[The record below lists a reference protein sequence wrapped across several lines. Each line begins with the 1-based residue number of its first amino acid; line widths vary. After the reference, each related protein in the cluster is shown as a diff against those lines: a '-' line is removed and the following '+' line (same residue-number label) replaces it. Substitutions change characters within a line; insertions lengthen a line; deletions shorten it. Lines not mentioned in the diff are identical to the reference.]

1 MNYCTQDE
9 HLRRKYAPIFRCHRI
24 CSHIAYAVLNP
35 NPELTAHFPVWDH
48 DPQRLSA
55 VLDVNRHGE
64 FATGQVARFFGTC
77 LRCNSLE
84 WNGHCA
90 PQHLTLHSGNR
101 TLHPVQPPGSKRSG
115 KASPCIRYATG
126 IAGRERKIDARG
138 LYRGA
143 TRRIT
148 MMRRRGLNKRLA
160 HSREGGNSVAC
171 NSSWI
176 PAHRA
181 SDEPE

>member
-1 MNYCTQDE
+1 MHHRLLRTPTRRAPSHQRRYASLSMNYCTQDE

-64 FATGQVARFFGTC
+64 FATGQVARFFGRC

-90 PQHLTLHSGNR
+90 PQHLTLHSACTPETAHFILSNR
-101 TLHPVQPPGSKRSG
+101 QGYKRSG

-126 IAGRERKIDARG
+126 IAGRERK
-138 LYRGA
+138 
-143 TRRIT
+143 
-148 MMRRRGLNKRLA
+148 MMLGDCIGVQHAELL
-160 HSREGGNSVAC
+160 
-171 NSSWI
+171 
-176 PAHRA
+176 
-181 SDEPE
+181 